1 MSPLTSSPIKASGLK
16 SLFDKFF
23 GQRPLAI
30 AQLSHQ
36 KVRLT
41 VATGGIAFANVL
53 IFMQLGFLSLFSG
66 GATALPK
73 SMKGDLFLLNS
84 STEFLGSNGFDL
96 IRLYQAAGIK
106 GVVNTT
112 PVYISTATPWAYS
125 QSQKSFEARV
135 YAFNPSQQ
143 VFSIPEVI
151 KQQALLNIP
160 NSVLF
165 DRMAKADFGPITQLF
180 TKKDNVTAIL
190 NNRRI
195 SVVGLFNLGNSFFLG
210 SGNVII
216 SEATYTNLFGES
228 ALKQVSVG
236 VVNLEDNANIKAIKA
251 AIEANI
257 PGIKAYT
264 HEELIDKE
272 LKFQETTAVGPIFS
286 FGAIMGFIVGV
297 VIVYQ
302 VLYADVNDHMAEY
315 ATLKAMGY
323 SNIAL
328 LKVIFSQAIILAILG
343 FIPGFAVSFWM
354 YGFLGNLTRLELIM
368 NAEIATTVF
377 ILTIIMCVISAAIA
391 SGKLRS
397 ADPADVF

>member
-1 MSPLTSSPIKASGLK
+1 MSPFTSYLMKVSGFK
-16 SLFDKFF
+16 SFLDKFVD
-23 GQRPLAI
+23 QRPLAI

-41 VATGGIAFANVL
+41 VAMGGIAFANVL

-84 STEFLGSNGFDL
+84 TTEFIGSNGFDL

-106 GVVNTT
+106 GVTNTT
-112 PVYISTATPWAYS
+112 PVYTSTGTPWAYS
-125 QSQKSFEARV
+125 QQKKSFEARV

-151 KQQALLNIP
+151 KQQSLLNIP

-165 DRMAKADFGPITQLF
+165 DRMAKPDFGPIPRLF
-180 TKKDNVTAIL
+180 TNKGNVTAVL

-195 SVVGLFNLGNSFFLG
+195 SVIGLFNLGNSFFLG
-210 SGNVII
+210 SGNLIM
-216 SEATYTNLFGES
+216 SEATYTNLFGQS
-228 ALKQVSVG
+228 ALNQVSIG
-236 VVNLEDNANIKAIKA
+236 VVNLENNADIKAVKK
-251 AIEANI
+251 AIEANV

-264 HEELIDKE
+264 HEELIRKE

-302 VLYADVNDHMAEY
+302 VLYADVNDHLAEY
-315 ATLKAMGY
+315 ATLKAIGY
-323 SNIAL
+323 SDIAL
-328 LKVIFSQAIILAILG
+328 LGVIFSEAIILAVLG
-343 FIPGFAVSFWM
+343 FLPGFAVSFWM

-368 NAEIATTVF
+368 NAEIVATVF
-377 ILTIIMCVISAAIA
+377 ILTIVMCVMSAAIA